1 MEPLRLSD
9 SDADKTTYTI
19 EPYDTGRSLVTCDQ
33 TGERNV
39 IPNRPLIL
47 PASIVRLS
55 DAGFTPESKTED

>member
-1 MEPLRLSD
+1 MERLRPLAPDTDTS
-9 SDADKTTYTI
+9 TYTI

-47 PASIVRLS
+47 PDSVVNLV
-55 DAGFTPESKTED
+55 DAGFTPESKSED